1 MPLAKKRIMCYN
13 VFVWHFSYIF
23 KEIKLMKNYKIGFI
37 SLGCSKNLCDTEVM
51 LHHIA
56 SAGYEITPEE
66 HNADVI
72 IVNTCAFIESAKKE
86 SIDNILDVAWLKE
99 NKTLKGIVVTGCM
112 AERYREQLLCEFP
125 EIDAVLGV
133 GSLDMIC
140 DAIEHV
146 LANYKK
152 KNAEKFTH
160 FGDKET
166 CKLGGD
172 RVITTGETMAYMKIA
187 EGCSNRCTY
196 CAIPLIRGGLRSRPM
211 EELVSEAKDLEA
223 MGIRELNIIAQ
234 DTSAYGFDLY
244 GEYKLPELLRA
255 ITKETKIPWI
265 RLLYCYPDKITDEL
279 VREIAEN
286 DRIVK
291 YIDIPMQHISE
302 SVLKRMNRH
311 GGAEAVKSA
320 VRRLREGVP
329 GIVLRSTAIVG
340 FPGETEEDFSE
351 LCSFIK
357 ETKFERFGA
366 FTYSREEDT
375 PAYDFDGVVEE
386 QTAQDRYDILM
397 QTQLEVSENHNRSR
411 VGKVLHVMCEGFDP
425 VSEAF
430 FGRSYAEAADID
442 GKIWF
447 TSTHQVSEGE
457 MIDVRITE
465 ALDYDLVGET
475 VL

>member
-1 MPLAKKRIMCYN
+1 
-13 VFVWHFSYIF
+13 
-23 KEIKLMKNYKIGFI
+23 MKNYKIGFI

-56 SAGYEITPEE
+56 SAGYVITPEE
-66 HNADVI
+66 HDADVI

-99 NKTLKGIVVTGCM
+99 NKSLKGIVVTGCM
-112 AERYREQLLCEFP
+112 AERYREELLSEFP

-133 GSLDMIC
+133 GSLDKIT
-140 DAIEHV
+140 DAIDHV
-146 LANYKK
+146 LANHKK
-152 KNAEKFTH
+152 KNAPKYTH

-166 CKLGGD
+166 CTLGGD

-196 CAIPLIRGGLRSRPM
+196 CAIPLIRGGLRSRSM
-211 EELVSEAKDLEA
+211 EELIAEAKDLEA

-244 GEYKLPELLRA
+244 GEYKLPELLRRL
-255 ITKETKIPWI
+255 TEETNIPWI

-286 DRIVK
+286 DRVVK

-320 VRRLREGVP
+320 VKRLREGVP

-340 FPGETEEDFSE
+340 FPGETEEDFRE
-351 LCSFIK
+351 LCEFIK
-357 ETKFERFGA
+357 EARFERFGA

-375 PAYDFDGVVEE
+375 PAYDFDGIVDE

-397 QTQLEVSENHNRSR
+397 QTQLEVSESYNRLR
-411 VGKVLHVMCEGFDP
+411 VGKVLHVLCEGFDP
-425 VSEAF
+425 VSEAY

-447 TSTHQVSEGE
+447 TSSHPVSEGE